1 MEQQRHLQAVKN
13 GVVAI
18 VPIIIVGSFC
28 QIPLGLGNLIGG
40 SFGAWVTENSAIF
53 TFPTNFTTN
62 IMSLFSAF
70 FIAESLAKTYG
81 MKSPSMQGVCAVLV
95 QCVLCASFVG
105 DVTTVWDV
113 ASFGSEGLFV
123 SGMGCGSM
131 GIYSHEL
138 FNKYDCEM
146 IIRAGSCGAYAQ
158 DLQLKEIIVADSCYS
173 ESSYAKTYS
182 GFEGNI
188 VYPDSSLSDE
198 LYRQAMQ
205 QGLQCRKGRI
215 HTSDCFYY
223 KKKVNIED
231 LRDQKGCLGVDME
244 SFALLHNAAIA
255 EKRAAVLFT
264 VSDLPQKKEKLS
276 SIERERS
283 FDGMIQIALE
293 TLWQHA

>member
-1 MEQQRHLQAVKN
+1 MATAHNRADKKDIAK
-13 GVVAI
+13 VVLM
-18 VPIIIVGSFC
+18 PGD
-28 QIPLGLGNLIGG
+28 PLR
-40 SFGAWVTENSAIF
+40 AKY
-53 TFPTNFTTN
+53 
-62 IMSLFSAF
+62 
-70 FIAESLAKTYG
+70 IAERFFADAILIN
-81 MKSPSMQGVCAVLV
+81 
-95 QCVLCASFVG
+95 
-105 DVTTVWDV
+105 DVRNMLGYTGLYKGKWMTVM
-113 ASFGSEGLFV
+113 G

-173 ESSYAKTYS
+173 ESSYARTYS

-188 VYPDSSLSDE
+188 VYPDLSLSDE
-198 LYRQAMQ
+198 LYRQAKQ

-223 KKKVNIED
+223 KKKEDIED